1 MLRELLMVTIML
13 TRNHSGEFRRP
24 FISIASTDKELL
36 IYIKTLT
43 GGTLTSKKNYSP
55 KSHKNSYTLTIKNKS
70 NIFIILKKIE
80 PFLRVS
86 VKKQRAHYIL
96 NQYDLVTVRN
106 GKYSKEAFL
115 LKTKFEDDFF
125 RIK

>member
-1 MLRELLMVTIML
+1 
-13 TRNHSGEFRRP
+13 
-24 FISIASTDKELL
+24 
-36 IYIKTLT
+36 
-43 GGTLTSKKNYSP
+43 
-55 KSHKNSYTLTIKNKS
+55 
-70 NIFIILKKIE
+70 
-80 PFLRVS
+80 